1 MTDRQEAK
9 GSTVTDPSETMVGL
23 ADAIEALRTELL
35 KAWGGGGVR
44 PLRFK
49 PAPVEL
55 TVQVAVT
62 DAKKGTAGVKWW
74 VVQAGGELSRQSV
87 ATQTLKLVLEP
98 VAFTPDGQQTEFF
111 ISDTDSDADSDAD
124 GGGDGPPAGREQA
137 LGDRE

>member
-1 MTDRQEAK
+1 M
-9 GSTVTDPSETMVGL
+9 TDPSENMVGL
-23 ADAIEALRTELL
+23 ADAIEALRVELL
-35 KAWGGGGVR
+35 RAWGGGGVR
-44 PLRFK
+44 ALRFK

-62 DAKKGTAGVKWW
+62 DGKKGTAGVKWW

-98 VAFTPDGQQTEFF
+98 VAFTPDGQQSEFF
-111 ISDTDSDADSDAD
+111 VSDVDSDADVDSDFGD
-124 GGGDGPPAGREQA
+124 GGEGDGPPAGREQV

>member
-1 MTDRQEAK
+1 M
-9 GSTVTDPSETMVGL
+9 TDPSENMVGL
-23 ADAIEALRTELL
+23 ADAIEALRAELL
-35 KAWGGGGVR
+35 RAWGGGGVR
-44 PLRFK
+44 ALRFK

-98 VAFTPDGQQTEFF
+98 IAFTPDGQQSEFF
-111 ISDTDSDADSDAD
+111 VSDSDADFGD
-124 GGGDGPPAGREQA
+124 GDGGDGPPAGREQA